1 MTQYDAGPG
10 DWSDRPWEDPD
21 KKARPQAR
29 RRRVTLPPWALL
41 ALLVGIIILLCVGLV
56 LIVQAIRGNGG
67 EEGTATPLPTET
79 VRAVPTETRS
89 LFTDT
94 PVVTPTDTVV
104 LPIGTPE
111 ETPPPSE
118 IGPGAL
124 VIVQGTAGAGLNL
137 RTEPGTGAQVV
148 VNAREETVLTVVEGP
163 QEAGGYTWWKLRT
176 PDGKEGWGA
185 ANWLVLKTE

>member
-67 EEGTATPLPTET
+67 EEGTATPLPTDT
-79 VRAVPTETRS
+79 ARAAPAETRS

-124 VIVQGTAGAGLNL
+124 VVVQGTAGAGLNL

-185 ANWLVLKTE
+185 ANWLALKTE